1 MSEKVIYKITN
12 RINDKIYIGSTQ
24 DKKRRWREHKSN
36 LKDNHHRNQHLQNS
50 WNKYGSEEF
59 EFLVIEDVQDKGDLL
74 SREEFYL
81 RYINYHD
88 PESLYNIALDAKA
101 PMRGRK
107 RPAEVKKKIGEGNKG
122 KERSREHKRK
132 ISENHADMSGKN
144 NPFFGKTHSRDAR
157 EKIRKANEG
166 ENSHNYG
173 KEFSREHRRKIGES
187 QRGEKGPG
195 AKLTKKQ
202 VKIILHLLEGNSFI
216 YKEIGAMFGVSRSTI
231 GAIAMGDNW
240 EHVSI

>member
-1 MSEKVIYKITN
+1 MSEKVIYKIVNGTN
-12 RINDKIYIGSTQ
+12 GKKYIGSTE

-36 LKDNHHRNQHLQNS
+36 LKDNHHRNRHLQNA

-59 EFLVIEDVQDKGDLL
+59 EFSVIEEVQDKGDLL

-88 PESLYNIALDAKA
+88 PGSLYNIALDAKA

-107 RPAEVKKKIGEGNKG
+107 RPAEVKEKISEGNKG
-122 KERSREHKRK
+122 KEFSEDRKRK
-132 ISENHADMSGKN
+132 IREGQSDMSGKN
-144 NPFFGKTHSRDAR
+144 NPFYGKTHSKATR

-231 GAIAMGDNW
+231 GMISTGDNW